1 MCENLLP
8 VPPPVLTGLYVVTYA
23 HVDDAIVFEQR
34 RTLSVDGQWLDRVPG
49 VAICQDFET
58 LEYSIQYCAADW
70 EPLAISGS
78 HTSVDDAKARV
89 ERSYHGLAARWVPA
103 STTFESAQVIHAAEL
118 RRGACSFCGNTPME
132 VAMMF
137 GEGTKICGDCVVQF
151 HRTLHSDEAE
161 S

>member
-1 MCENLLP
+1 MRENPLP
-8 VPPPVLTGLYVVTYA
+8 DPPPVLTGLYVVAYA
-23 HVDDAIVFEQR
+23 HVDDSVVFEQR

-58 LEYSIQYCAADW
+58 LEYSVQYCAADW

-78 HTSVDDAKARV
+78 HGSVDAAKARV
-89 ERSYHGLAARWVPA
+89 ERSYHGLAARWVCA
-103 STTFESAQVIHAAEL
+103 CTTFESAQAIHAAQL
-118 RRGACSFCGNTPME
+118 RQGACTFCGNMPME

-137 GEGTKICGDCVVQF
+137 GEQTKICADCVVQF
-151 HRTLHSDEAE
+151 HRTLHSDEAP